1 MGCSDTLFGFEDEKV
16 GEGDGKR
23 FAVLKAELGFIFA
36 SFASKVP
43 LLALF
48 WYSTANTDF
57 GAPEF
62 DGGAGAIVGAGFGLS
77 TIGVVYFTCLR
88 GRNNSGGE
96 TISIRELRMYHFVAG
111 VVQTLLAIAMFG
123 YIGNPDNK
131 VFDGERSYGNVINTF
146 SVWTETA
153 PDTFS
158 ITAGSEDLGGGQS
171 GSPGVALPAL
181 PPAFGMISGI
191 QHLISSKILKRRLLF
206 DTFRG
211 AWFPRIIDYALS
223 TPLIFLTNM
232 YFFDTDITLFSIVLV
247 FAAFGLLMFCGYASE
262 VAWYASL
269 GDVPVYA
276 PFVAGSIYFL
286 LTWIPLGFQ
295 LEASVRVS
303 TAETPW
309 FVYAFTAWVF
319 SSFCFFPVITLKKVT
334 ARAPKAEKEEN
345 EMSLLAPANRIFG
358 LFK

>member
-1 MGCSDTLFGFEDEKV
+1 MWDSDAFFGRDSQKFGEK
-16 GEGDGKR
+16 DGSN
-23 FAVLKAELGFIFA
+23 FDVLKAELGFIFA
-36 SFASKVP
+36 SFASKIP

-48 WYSTANTDF
+48 WYSAANTEL

-62 DGGAGAIVGAGFGLS
+62 DGGAGAIVGVGFGLS

-88 GRNNSGGE
+88 GRKQKGGE
-96 TISIRELRMYHFVAG
+96 TISIRELRIYHLVAG
-111 VVQTLLAIAMFG
+111 IVQTVVAIAMFG

-158 ITAGSEDLGGGQS
+158 ITAGSEDLGGGDS

-181 PPAFGMISGI
+181 PPAFGIISGI
-191 QHLISSKILKRRLLF
+191 QHLISSRILDRDLLF
-206 DTFRG
+206 TSFRG
-211 AWFPRIIDYALS
+211 AWLPRIIDYALS

-286 LTWIPLGFQ
+286 LTWIPLVFQ
-295 LEASVRVS
+295 LEASVRIS
-303 TAETPW
+303 TADTPW

-319 SSFCFFPVITLKKVT
+319 VSFCFFPVITLKKIIQGST
-334 ARAPKAEKEEN
+334 AVNFFELKN
-345 EMSLLAPANRIFG
+345 LN
-358 LFK
+358 

>member
-1 MGCSDTLFGFEDEKV
+1 MECSNTLFGSDKEKFKEEDAKFAT
-16 GEGDGKR
+16 K

-48 WYSTANTDF
+48 WYSTANSDL

-62 DGGAGAIVGAGFGLS
+62 DGGAGAIVGVGFGLS

-88 GRNNSGGE
+88 GRNNLGGE
-96 TISIRELRMYHFVAG
+96 TISIQELRMYHLVAG
-111 VVQTLLAIAMFG
+111 IVQTLLAIAMFG

-158 ITAGSEDLGGGQS
+158 ITAEAENLGGGDS
-171 GSPGVALPAL
+171 TSPGVALPAL

-191 QHLISSKILKRRLLF
+191 QHLISSQILNEKSLF
-206 DTFRG
+206 TTFGG

-269 GDVPVYA
+269 GDFPVYA

-303 TAETPW
+303 SADTPW

-319 SSFCFFPVITLKKVT
+319 ASFCFFPVITLKKLT
-334 ARAPKAEKEEN
+334 ARAPKPKQEEF
-345 EMSLLAPANRIFG
+345 EMSLLS
-358 LFK
+358 K